1 MARAFKKSKS
11 GHPLNAHDIV
21 ERYTCET
28 NSVSCMTNK
37 CLECTPHKILQS
49 WDNVSD
55 ESEESKS
62 SSDDNDT
69 DHFVTFSTWVRETGK
84 IKKVVKSILHF

>member
-1 MARAFKKSKS
+1 M
-11 GHPLNAHDIV
+11 N
-21 ERYTCET
+21 
-28 NSVSCMTNK
+28 TNK

-69 DHFVTFSTWVRETGK
+69 DDFVTFSTWVIETAK
-84 IKKVVKSILHF
+84 IKKVGESISKDQFYKDWYQTVGALKEHIH